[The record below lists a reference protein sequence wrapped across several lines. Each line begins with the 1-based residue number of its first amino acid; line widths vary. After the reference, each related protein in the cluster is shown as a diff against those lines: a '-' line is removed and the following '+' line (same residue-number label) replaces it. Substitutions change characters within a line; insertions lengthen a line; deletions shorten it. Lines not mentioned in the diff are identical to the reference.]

1 MSPIIHV
8 SATADVVAL
17 GAYAGI
23 RVQTVLLAAVSM
35 LPSVIVQAGALVVVD
50 NSGACRRR

>member
-23 RVQTVLLAAVSM
+23 CVQTVLLAAVSM